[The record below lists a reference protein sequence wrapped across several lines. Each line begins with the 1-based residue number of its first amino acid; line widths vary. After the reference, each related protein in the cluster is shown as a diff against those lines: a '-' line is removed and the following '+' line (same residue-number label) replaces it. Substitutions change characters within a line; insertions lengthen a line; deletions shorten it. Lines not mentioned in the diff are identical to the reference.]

1 MILIIGGSPFVRQ
14 ALVGQ
19 LDNASL
25 PYRLLVQ
32 PSKKGVDLPLGQETD
47 LAISSYSD
55 LRGIRSAMQ
64 GVKVVYHLSGF
75 EDSAS
80 QNDLSDV
87 DVDGLKTIT
96 QAAVLSGVERF
107 FYLSSIG
114 ADRAS
119 GFYFL
124 KAKGIAEAVIR
135 ESGLNATIIRTS
147 QVFGDGDYFFTALAQ
162 LVRKFRLITPLPADP
177 KTILQPLWINDLVTA
192 LVWALEM
199 HHDETLEIG
208 GPEQLEL
215 IEIMEIIA
223 KKQSISLKLSGYNP
237 QKYTFITQFLENA
250 IKRFPP
256 LAYWTDFIAE
266 NRLCALDSMPRFFGI
281 NPARFHNHIDYLNLS
296 SRKRKK

>member
-1 MILIIGGSPFVRQ
+1 MILIIGGSPFIRQ
-14 ALVGQ
+14 ALTDQ
-19 LDNASL
+19 LANSGL

-32 PSKKGVDLPLGQETD
+32 PSKKGVGLPMGQGTD

-75 EDSAS
+75 EDLFP
-80 QNDLSDV
+80 QKNLSDV
-87 DVDGLKTIT
+87 DVDGLKIIT
-96 QAAVLSGVERF
+96 QAATLSGVERF

-135 ESGLNATIIRTS
+135 EADLNATIIRTG

-162 LVRKFRLITPLPADP
+162 LIKQFRLVTPLPADL
-177 KTILQPLWINDLVTA
+177 KTILQPLWVNDLVTA
-192 LVWALEM
+192 MVWALEM
-199 HHDETLEIG
+199 QYGETLEIS
-208 GPEQLEL
+208 GPEQLEML
-215 IEIMEIIA
+215 EIMELIA
-223 KKQSISLKLSGYNP
+223 RKQNISLKLAAYNP
-237 QKYTFITQFLENA
+237 QKYVFVTQLLENV
-250 IKRFPP
+250 IRGFPP

-266 NRLCALDSMPRFFGI
+266 NRLCALDSMPRIFGI
-281 NPARFHNHIDYLNLS
+281 NPVRFYNHIDYLNLS